1 MFSLF
6 PWGFVEARVEQG
18 GRREGVCSFVEARVG
33 WEEGGYLFI
42 EARVGQGGRREH
54 VSI

>member
-1 MFSLF
+1 MELGCPFLI
-6 PWGFVEARVEQG
+6 EARVGQG
-18 GRREGVCSFVEARVG
+18 GRREGVCS
-33 WEEGGYLFI
+33 FI